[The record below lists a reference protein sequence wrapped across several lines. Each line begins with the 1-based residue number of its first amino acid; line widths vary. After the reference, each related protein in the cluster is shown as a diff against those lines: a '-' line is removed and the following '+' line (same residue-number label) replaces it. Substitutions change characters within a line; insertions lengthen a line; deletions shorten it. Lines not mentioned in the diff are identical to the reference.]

1 MNEDKLSE
9 LYLFKQDK
17 DRHIGRLIAKSH
29 RLVREIAS
37 EFLRAKGYTNFR
49 VGHMVALIHIDLE
62 GSNINNLASLAGVTK
77 QAMSKLVKELQ
88 DEGFVSIEKH
98 PNDART
104 LIVKLSDKGISTML
118 HWKECTANIES
129 KFAEVIGL
137 EKVEQLKN
145 ILSDV
150 VSNYD
155 SNNSLFM
162 SDKSL
167 LNQNLADSNPSTY

>member
-1 MNEDKLSE
+1 MEGKLEE
-9 LYLFKQDK
+9 LHEFKQDK
-17 DRHIGRLIAKSH
+17 DRQIGRLIAKSH

-37 EFLRAKGYTNFR
+37 EFLRAKGYINFR

-62 GSNINNLASLAGVTK
+62 GSNINHLASLAGVTK

-104 LIVKLSDKGISTML
+104 LIVKLSDKGINTML
-118 HWKECTANIES
+118 HWKECTAHIDS
-129 KFAEVIGL
+129 KFSEIIGS

-145 ILSDV
+145 ILSIIV
-150 VSNYD
+150 TNYESN
-155 SNNSLFM
+155 LLPM
-162 SDKSL
+162 ADKKL
-167 LNQNLADSNPSTY
+167 MKMNLAGSTPSTY